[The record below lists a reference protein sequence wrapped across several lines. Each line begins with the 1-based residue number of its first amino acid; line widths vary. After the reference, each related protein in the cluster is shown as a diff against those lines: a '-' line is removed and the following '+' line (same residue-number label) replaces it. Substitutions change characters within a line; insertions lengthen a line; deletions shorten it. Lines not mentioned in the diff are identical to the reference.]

1 MLDKLF
7 WALFSGTHTIETVLK
22 LFCVELLKTVK
33 HLELDSNR
41 LFSTYI
47 SVKNYICGHQMTSL
61 V

>member
-47 SVKNYICGHQMTSL
+47 SVKNYICGHQ
-61 V
+61 